1 MRLCGS
7 RGSTQIDDEVALLA
21 AVRGVMADHPK
32 PVAQFRAGR
41 TIAFGF
47 LVGQVM
53 KATGGRANPE
63 RVNALLRREL
73 EQV

>member
-1 MRLCGS
+1 MPSGQSAIPQTRVRWWILF
-7 RGSTQIDDEVALLA
+7 LLFLA
-21 AVRGVMADHPK
+21 TTINYMDR
-32 PVAQFRAGR
+32 
-41 TIAFGF
+41 IAFGF

-53 KATGGRANPE
+53 KATGGRADPE